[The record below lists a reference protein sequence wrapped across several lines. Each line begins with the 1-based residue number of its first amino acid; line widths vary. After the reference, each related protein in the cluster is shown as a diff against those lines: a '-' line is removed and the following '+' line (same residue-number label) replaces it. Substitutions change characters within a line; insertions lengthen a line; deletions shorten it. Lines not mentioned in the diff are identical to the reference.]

1 MFNFFFNNYT
11 LSNLSHSFSFSSP
24 HSPLPSTLI
33 LLYIFP
39 FIFLYFVSS
48 SFPLLP
54 FHLPTTLNLKITI
67 HLFFHLSLFCL
78 FIFTSSYYKFVILFS
93 ILCII
98 FPHKKISLSLS
109 LSLSLSQYFL
119 EYFFFLH
126 LYFKLIN
133 FCVCYNSTLG

>member
-11 LSNLSHSFSFSSP
+11 LSNLSHSFTFSSP
-24 HSPLPSTLI
+24 QSPLPSTLI

-54 FHLPTTLNLKITI
+54 FHLPTTLNLNITI
-67 HLFFHLSLFCL
+67 HLFLHLSLFCL

-98 FPHKKISLSLS
+98 FPHKKVYLSLS
-109 LSLSLSQYFL
+109 LSLSHNIFWSI
-119 EYFFFLH
+119 FFFLH

>member
-11 LSNLSHSFSFSSP
+11 FSNLSHSFTFSSP
-24 HSPLPSTLI
+24 QSPLPSTLI

-54 FHLPTTLNLKITI
+54 FHLPTTLNLNITI
-67 HLFFHLSLFCL
+67 HLFLHLSLFCL
-78 FIFTSSYYKFVILFS
+78 FIFTSSYYKFVILSS

-98 FPHKKISLSLS
+98 FPHKKVYLSLS
-109 LSLSLSQYFL
+109 LSLTIFFGVF
-119 EYFFFLH
+119 FFFLAS
-126 LYFKLIN
+126 LL
-133 FCVCYNSTLG
+133 